1 MSLTA
6 QRNVLRLCVAL
17 GDIVPVAGGLW
28 GVVGGIGG
36 AGAWPVS
43 HYRYLSGLLLAVG
56 LGFWSVVPHIEC
68 HTQRVRLLAA
78 LVVVGGLSRLLG
90 AALGDPLTPGVAGAL
105 AMELL
110 VTPLLCFWQGQVS
123 ITK

>member
-6 QRNVLRLCVAL
+6 QRNVLRLSVAL
-17 GDIVPVAGGLW
+17 AGIVPVAGGLW

-36 AGAWPVS
+36 AGAWS
-43 HYRYLSGLLLAVG
+43 GNHYRYLSGLLLAIG
-56 LGFWSVVPHIEC
+56 LGFWSVVPHIER

-78 LVVVGGLSRLLG
+78 LVVVGGLCRLLG
-90 AALGDPLTPGVAGAL
+90 VTLGDPLTPGVAGAL